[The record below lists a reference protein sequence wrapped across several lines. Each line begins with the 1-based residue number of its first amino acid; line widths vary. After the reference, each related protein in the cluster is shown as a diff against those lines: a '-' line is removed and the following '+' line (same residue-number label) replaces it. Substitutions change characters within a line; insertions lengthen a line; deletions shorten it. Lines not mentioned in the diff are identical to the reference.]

1 MNWTASP
8 RKRISTNVGIYRW
21 QMEKKEDYFR
31 VKDTIKTLKEEIVER
46 QKSRKEP
53 SQSMNYDKDEPYR
66 GR

>member
-1 MNWTASP
+1 LDSFTQKKDFNQCWD
-8 RKRISTNVGIYRW
+8 I
-21 QMEKKEDYFR
+21 QMANGKKEDYFR

>member
-1 MNWTASP
+1 MAN
-8 RKRISTNVGIYRW
+8 G
-21 QMEKKEDYFR
+21 KKEDYFR